1 MSDWTITLIIASL
14 AITLGVL
21 ILAARFNAA
30 PFKREDRNPSAK
42 AARGQIIVLAIF
54 LIIGGLIVL
63 MREL

>member
-30 PFKREDRNPSAK
+30 PFKREDRIPQQKQPEDKS
-42 AARGQIIVLAIF
+42 LF
-54 LIIGGLIVL
+54 
-63 MREL
+63 